1 MHDGEICSAF
11 PALKARD
18 AQIVDG
24 LDARKHLVR
33 IGRKF
38 AQHHRNGRLVEVLP
52 GGSAYAYAYGAHPML
67 NAGALTE
74 EIEDIRKIIGEQIRD
89 IQKTQVGGWT
99 TELRQTQIRRFLRA
113 SLQAHDY
120 QVIEAE
126 NGKEDVRAC
135 TVQKPDLLILD
146 LGLPDIDG
154 LEVIKLVREWSTV
167 PIIILSLRS
176 DDPDKIEAL
185 DRGANDYVTKPFSMG
200 ELLARMRVALRQGSG
215 GESEPVITAGEIS
228 IDLSKRLVTV
238 SGPPVRLSRKEYD
251 LLRILA
257 SHPGKVITHQ
267 QLLQEVWGQAYVE
280 ETQYLRVY
288 IGQLRQKLEKEPA
301 APKYLIT
308 EPGVGYRLQ
317 LG

>member
-1 MHDGEICSAF
+1 MTTG
-11 PALKARD
+11 PKVL
-18 AQIVDG
+18 IVD
-24 LDARKHLVR
+24 D
-33 IGRKF
+33 
-38 AQHHRNGRLVEVLP
+38 EP
-52 GGSAYAYAYGAHPML
+52 
-67 NAGALTE
+67 
-74 EIEDIRKIIGEQIRD
+74 
-89 IQKTQVGGWT
+89 
-99 TELRQTQIRRFLRA
+99 QIRRFLRA

-126 NGKEDVRAC
+126 NGKEGVRAC

-146 LGLPDIDG
+146 LGLPDMDG
-154 LEVIKLVREWSTV
+154 LDVIKLVREWSTI

-200 ELLARMRVALRQGSG
+200 ELLARMRVALRQGQG
-215 GESEPVITAGEIS
+215 AGAETGPVIAAGDIA

-238 SGPPVRLSRKEYD
+238 GGTPVRLSRKEYD

-288 IGQLRQKLEKEPA
+288 IGQLRQKLEKQPA
-301 APKYLIT
+301 APKYLVT

-317 LG
+317 TG

>member
-1 MHDGEICSAF
+1 MITG
-11 PALKARD
+11 PKVL
-18 AQIVDG
+18 IVD
-24 LDARKHLVR
+24 D
-33 IGRKF
+33 
-38 AQHHRNGRLVEVLP
+38 EP
-52 GGSAYAYAYGAHPML
+52 
-67 NAGALTE
+67 
-74 EIEDIRKIIGEQIRD
+74 
-89 IQKTQVGGWT
+89 
-99 TELRQTQIRRFLRA
+99 QIRRFLRA

-126 NGKEDVRAC
+126 NGKEGVRAC

-154 LEVIKLVREWSTV
+154 LEVIKLVREWSSI
-167 PIIILSLRS
+167 PIIVLSLRS
-176 DDPDKIEAL
+176 DDSDKIQAL

-200 ELLARMRVALRQGSG
+200 ELLARMRVALRQGPG
-215 GESEPVITAGEIS
+215 TGAEAEPVVTAGDIA
-228 IDLSKRLVTV
+228 IDLAKRLVTV
-238 SGPPVRLSRKEYD
+238 GGTPVRLSRKEYD

-288 IGQLRQKLEKEPA
+288 VGQLRQKLEKEPA
-301 APKYLIT
+301 APKYLVT

-317 LG
+317 TG

>member
-1 MHDGEICSAF
+1 MSTG
-11 PALKARD
+11 PKVL
-18 AQIVDG
+18 IVD
-24 LDARKHLVR
+24 D
-33 IGRKF
+33 
-38 AQHHRNGRLVEVLP
+38 EP
-52 GGSAYAYAYGAHPML
+52 
-67 NAGALTE
+67 
-74 EIEDIRKIIGEQIRD
+74 
-89 IQKTQVGGWT
+89 
-99 TELRQTQIRRFLRA
+99 QIRRFLRA

-126 NGKEDVRAC
+126 NGKEGVRAC

-146 LGLPDIDG
+146 LGLPDMDG
-154 LEVIKLVREWSTV
+154 LDVIKLVREWSSI

-200 ELLARMRVALRQGSG
+200 ELLARMRVALRQGQGGGSDSG
-215 GESEPVITAGEIS
+215 PVINAGEIA

-238 SGPPVRLSRKEYD
+238 AGTPVRLSRKEYD

-288 IGQLRQKLEKEPA
+288 VGQLRQKLEKEPA
-301 APKYLIT
+301 TPRYLVT

-317 LG
+317 TG

>member
-1 MHDGEICSAF
+1 MTTG
-11 PALKARD
+11 PKVL
-18 AQIVDG
+18 IVD
-24 LDARKHLVR
+24 D
-33 IGRKF
+33 
-38 AQHHRNGRLVEVLP
+38 EP
-52 GGSAYAYAYGAHPML
+52 
-67 NAGALTE
+67 
-74 EIEDIRKIIGEQIRD
+74 
-89 IQKTQVGGWT
+89 
-99 TELRQTQIRRFLRA
+99 QIRRFLRA

-126 NGKEDVRAC
+126 NGKEGVRAC

-146 LGLPDIDG
+146 LGLPDMDG
-154 LEVIKLVREWSTV
+154 LDVIKLVREWSTI
-167 PIIILSLRS
+167 PIIVLSIRS
-176 DDPDKIEAL
+176 DDADKIEAL

-200 ELLARMRVALRQGSG
+200 ELLARMRVALRQGQASG
-215 GESEPVITAGEIS
+215 DDPIITAGDIA

-238 SGPPVRLSRKEYD
+238 AGTAVRLSRKEYD

-301 APKYLIT
+301 APKYLTT

-317 LG
+317 SG

>member
-1 MHDGEICSAF
+1 MTTG
-11 PALKARD
+11 PKVL
-18 AQIVDG
+18 IVD
-24 LDARKHLVR
+24 D
-33 IGRKF
+33 
-38 AQHHRNGRLVEVLP
+38 EP
-52 GGSAYAYAYGAHPML
+52 
-67 NAGALTE
+67 
-74 EIEDIRKIIGEQIRD
+74 
-89 IQKTQVGGWT
+89 
-99 TELRQTQIRRFLRA
+99 QIRRFLRA

-126 NGKEDVRAC
+126 NGKEGVRAC

-146 LGLPDIDG
+146 LGLPDMDG
-154 LEVIKLVREWSTV
+154 LDVIKLVREWSTV
-167 PIIILSLRS
+167 PIIILSLRA

-200 ELLARMRVALRQGSG
+200 ELLARMRVALRQGQGSA
-215 GESEPVITAGEIS
+215 GETGPVITAGEIC

-238 SGPPVRLSRKEYD
+238 SGTPVRLSRKEYD

-257 SHPGKVITHQ
+257 SHLGKVITHQ
-267 QLLQEVWGQAYVE
+267 QLLQEVWGPAYVE

-301 APKYLIT
+301 APKVLVT

-317 LG
+317 TG